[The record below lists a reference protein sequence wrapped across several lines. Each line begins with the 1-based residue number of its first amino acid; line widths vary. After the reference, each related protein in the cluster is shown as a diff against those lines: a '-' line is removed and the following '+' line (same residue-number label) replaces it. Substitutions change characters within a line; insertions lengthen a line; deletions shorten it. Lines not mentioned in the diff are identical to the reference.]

1 MRMIKR
7 AGITPKQSA
16 LIKVYAVLSAL
27 IVSAFFIFLL
37 GHNPVDVYVSM
48 AKGAFGSVYRIKDT
62 ITISIP
68 LIVTSMGIMIA
79 FKMKF
84 WNIGAEGQILTG
96 ALFAS
101 YVALNFS
108 TLPKPLL
115 LFLMMVAGFVGGG
128 LWAMIPAILKV
139 KFDTNETIVTLM
151 MNYIALQWITYLQY
165 GPWKDPDSMGFPKI
179 ANFADNAIMP
189 KIFGVHVGWIFVLLL
204 VAFMTFVMKS
214 TKQGYQIAVVGES
227 KDTARYSGINVSKVI
242 VISIIV
248 SGGICGIAGMMQ
260 ASAVNQTLNTQLSA
274 GYGYTAIITAWLSGL
289 NPILIVPVSVLF
301 AAMTKGGSFIQTAFQ
316 IPQSAAE
323 IIQSL
328 ILFFVIG
335 SEFFIQ
341 YKLVFNNRK
350 HNKEDAA

>member
-1 MRMIKR
+1 
-7 AGITPKQSA
+7 
-16 LIKVYAVLSAL
+16 
-27 IVSAFFIFLL
+27 
-37 GHNPVDVYVSM
+37 
-48 AKGAFGSVYRIKDT
+48 
-62 ITISIP
+62 
-68 LIVTSMGIMIA
+68 
-79 FKMKF
+79 
-84 WNIGAEGQILTG
+84 
-96 ALFAS
+96 
-101 YVALNFS
+101 
-108 TLPKPLL
+108 
-115 LFLMMVAGFVGGG
+115 
-128 LWAMIPAILKV
+128 MIPALLKV

-165 GPWKDPDSMGFPKI
+165 GPWKDPNSMGFPKI
-179 ANFADNAIMP
+179 ANFADNAVMP
-189 KIFGVHVGWIFVLLL
+189 KIFGVHVGWILALLL
-204 VAFMTFVMKS
+204 VALMTFVMKN

-227 KDTARYSGINVSKVI
+227 KDTARYSGINVKKVI

-289 NPILIVPVSVLF
+289 SPILIVPVSVLF

-335 SEFFIQ
+335 SEFFVQ
-341 YKLVFNNRK
+341 YKLVFNRK
-350 HNKEDAA
+350 GNKKEETA

>member
-1 MRMIKR
+1 M
-7 AGITPKQSA
+7 
-16 LIKVYAVLSAL
+16 
-27 IVSAFFIFLL
+27 
-37 GHNPVDVYVSM
+37 
-48 AKGAFGSVYRIKDT
+48 
-62 ITISIP
+62 
-68 LIVTSMGIMIA
+68 
-79 FKMKF
+79 
-84 WNIGAEGQILTG
+84 
-96 ALFAS
+96 
-101 YVALNFS
+101 
-108 TLPKPLL
+108 
-115 LFLMMVAGFVGGG
+115 
-128 LWAMIPAILKV
+128 
-139 KFDTNETIVTLM
+139 
-151 MNYIALQWITYLQY
+151 
-165 GPWKDPDSMGFPKI
+165 
-179 ANFADNAIMP
+179 
-189 KIFGVHVGWIFVLLL
+189 
-204 VAFMTFVMKS
+204 
-214 TKQGYQIAVVGES
+214 GES

>member
-7 AGITPKQSA
+7 ADITPRQSA
-16 LIKVYAVLSAL
+16 LIKLYAVLSAL
-27 IVSAFFIFLL
+27 IASSFFIFLL
-37 GHNPVDVYVSM
+37 GHNPLDVYVSM
-48 AKGAFGSVYRIKDT
+48 AKGAFGSAYRIKDT
-62 ITISIP
+62 ITITIP
-68 LIVTSMGIMIA
+68 LVVTSVGIMIA

-84 WNIGAEGQILTG
+84 WNIGAEGQILVG

-101 YVALNFS
+101 YVALNFDA
-108 TLPKPLL
+108 LPKPLL
-115 LFLMMVAGFVGGG
+115 LLVMMIAGFAGGG
-128 LWAMIPAILKV
+128 LWAMIPAMLKV
-139 KFDTNETIVTLM
+139 RFDTNETIVTLM

-165 GPWKDPDSMGFPKI
+165 GPWKDPNSMGFPKI
-179 ANFADNAIMP
+179 ANFADNAVMP
-189 KIFGVHVGWIFVLLL
+189 KIFGVHVGWIFAIFLVVL
-204 VAFMTFVMKS
+204 MTFVMRR

-227 KDTARYSGINVSKVI
+227 KNTARYSGINVSKVI
-242 VISIIV
+242 VLSIIV

-289 NPILIVPVSVLF
+289 SPILIVPVSVLF

-335 SEFFIQ
+335 SEFFVQ
-341 YKLVFNNRK
+341 YKLVFNK
-350 HNKEDAA
+350 KGKKEDAA

>member
-7 AGITPKQSA
+7 AHITPRQSA
-16 LIKVYAVLSAL
+16 LIKLYAVILALLS
-27 IVSAFFIFLL
+27 SAFFIFLL
-37 GHNPVDVYVSM
+37 GHNPVEVYVSM
-48 AKGAFGSVYRIKDT
+48 AKGAFGSPYRIKDT

-68 LIVTSMGIMIA
+68 LVVTSMGIMIA

-108 TLPKPLL
+108 SLPKPLL

-128 LWAMIPAILKV
+128 LWAMIPALLKV
-139 KFDTNETIVTLM
+139 RFDTNETIVTLM

-165 GPWKDPDSMGFPKI
+165 GPWKDPNSMGFPKI

-189 KIFGVHVGWIFVLLL
+189 KFLGVHVGWIFALLL
-204 VAFMTFVMKS
+204 VVLMAFVMKN
-214 TKQGYQIAVVGES
+214 TKQGYQISVVGES

-242 VISIIV
+242 VASVIV

-335 SEFFIQ
+335 SEFFVQ
-341 YKLVFNNRK
+341 YRLVFNNKK
-350 HNKEDAA
+350 HNKEDTA